1 MIYPVL
7 IVDDERL
14 AREEIKR
21 HLLPYTD
28 FTVIGEAADAD
39 EAEALIREHR
49 PRLIFLDVQMP
60 ERDGFDLLQ
69 SLDEVPQVVFTTAF
83 DKYAVQAFDT
93 NAIDYLVKPIRE
105 ERFARAMERVRVAL
119 QQQTD
124 RVPDSF
130 THSLFIK
137 EGERFHF
144 IQTKDIHLLEST
156 GNYVRIWYGH
166 QKAYIKRSLNQ
177 LERSLDPQLFFR
189 VSRTTMI
196 NTAYI
201 QQVVTRD
208 DNRLQVQLQTG
219 QTVIVSNRQ
228 SAAFKNRNK
237 F

>member
-1 MIYPVL
+1 MKYHVL

-14 AREEIKR
+14 AREEIRR
-21 HLLPYTD
+21 HLLPYTE
-28 FTVIGEAADAD
+28 FTIVGEAADAD
-39 EAEALIREHR
+39 EAEQLMLQHR
-49 PRLIFLDVQMP
+49 PHLIFLDVQMP

-69 SLDEVPQVVFTTAF
+69 SLEDVPQVVFTTAF

-105 ERFARAMERVRVAL
+105 ERFARAIDRVRSAL

-124 RVPDSF
+124 RGSDSI
-130 THSLFIK
+130 TYSLFIK
-137 EGERFHF
+137 EGDRFHF

-166 QKAYIKRSLNQ
+166 QKTYLKRSLNQ

-189 VSRTTMI
+189 TSRTTMI
-196 NTAYI
+196 NTTFI
-201 QQVVTRD
+201 KQVTTRD
-208 DNRLQVQLQTG
+208 DNRLQVLLQTG
-219 QTVIVSNRQ
+219 QTVVVSNRQ

-237 F
+237 

>member
-1 MIYPVL
+1 MTYQVL

-14 AREEIKR
+14 AREEIRR
-21 HLLPYTD
+21 HLLPYTE
-28 FTVIGEAADAD
+28 FTIVGEAADAD
-39 EAEALIREHR
+39 EAEALILQHQ
-49 PRLIFLDVQMP
+49 PHLLFLDVQMP

-69 SLDEVPQVVFTTAF
+69 SLDEVPGVVFTTAF

-105 ERFARAMERVRVAL
+105 ERFARAMDRVRTAL
-119 QQQTD
+119 QQEAD
-124 RVPDSF
+124 HGGDVM

-137 EGERFHF
+137 EGDRFHF

-177 LERSLDPQLFFR
+177 LERSLHRTLFFR
-189 VSRTTMI
+189 TSRTTMI
-196 NTAYI
+196 NTTYI
-201 QQVVTRD
+201 KQVTTRD
-208 DNRLQVQLQTG
+208 DGRLQVLLQSG
-219 QTVIVSNRQ
+219 QTIIVSNRQ

-237 F
+237 L